1 MRISEW
7 KEIAEAPFDDDL
19 ELAVIEDEEIHRLA
33 ARCRRGPSGWID
45 AATGQRI
52 EVHPT
57 HWRRWLS

>member
-33 ARCRRGPSGWID
+33 ARCRRAPSGWID